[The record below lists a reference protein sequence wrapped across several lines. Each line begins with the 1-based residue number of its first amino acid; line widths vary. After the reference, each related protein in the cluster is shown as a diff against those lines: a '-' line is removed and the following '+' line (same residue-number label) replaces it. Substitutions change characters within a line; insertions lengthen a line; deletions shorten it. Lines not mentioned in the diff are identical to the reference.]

1 MLKQTKKQKGITL
14 IALVITVIVLLIL
27 AAVTINALS
36 GDNGILRRAREAK
49 EKTGA
54 SQEEESVKVSVTEAL
69 TQGIGELTTENLKK
83 AVKNNGLNEQQLA
96 GNGPWTYNGEYN
108 EYNIET
114 SGKMTSIPQDVATD
128 KIVDIVG
135 SFGLTKN
142 KRLLKLNFG
151 SENDI
156 KVWKEV
162 QTGEQIEGI
171 QKVKEIEEIKDVG
184 FRMYFV
190 LDENGDVYMLD
201 DFRNITPQKIDAL
214 SNIDQIYCNY
224 MNLYAK
230 TASGEVY
237 AWGNN
242 DSGQLGIGNT
252 TNQSAPVK
260 INGLTNVQN
269 IDFENGS
276 IYAITKTGDVY
287 VWGNNDSGQLGIGNT
302 DEIWEPVKIN
312 ALANIE
318 MLYINEEGSAY
329 AKTMT
334 GDVYAWGNNDSG
346 QLGIG
351 NTTNQ
356 SIPVKINELTN
367 VQNIDFENGSIYAI
381 TKTGDVYAWGSNRA
395 GKLGIGNNTDQ
406 NVPVKINELS
416 NVEDIYSG
424 KDYAYA
430 KTMAG
435 DVYAWGNNRAGKL
448 GIGNNIDQNVPVK
461 INGLKNIE
469 KIFNINYGSM
479 YAKSI
484 TGEIYVWGNNCWKE
498 LGLGQNSESFIV
510 NPTTLKSVDGSNQN
524 NQIVSY
530 FECATNIS
538 QNGKNTNPVTIITID
553 GKVYQ
558 YLSEY
563 DMLSGQPQ

>member
-14 IALVITVIVLLIL
+14 IALVITIIVLLIL

-162 QTGEQIEGI
+162 QTGEQVEGI
-171 QKVKEIEEIKDVG
+171 QKVKEIKRVE
-184 FRMYFV
+184 FMMYVV

-201 DFRNITPQKIDAL
+201 DSQNITLQKIDAL

-237 AWGNN
+237 AWGDN
-242 DSGQLGIGNT
+242 S
-252 TNQSAPVK
+252 
-260 INGLTNVQN
+260 
-269 IDFENGS
+269 F
-276 IYAITKTGDVY
+276 
-287 VWGNNDSGQLGIGNT
+287 GQLGIGNT

-381 TKTGDVYAWGSNRA
+381 TKTGDVYAWGDNDNGQLGIGNKTNQNVPVKINELTNVQNIDFENGSIYAITKTGDVYAWGSNRA

-435 DVYAWGNNRAGKL
+435 DVYAWGNNRDGKL

-538 QNGKNTNPVTIITID
+538 QNGKNNITH
-553 GKVYQ
+553 
-558 YLSEY
+558 
-563 DMLSGQPQ
+563 

>member
-356 SIPVKINELTN
+356 SAPVKINGLTN

>member
-1 MLKQTKKQKGITL
+1 MLRQTKKQKGITL

-252 TNQSAPVK
+252 TDQSAPVK

-269 IDFENGS
+269 IDIENGS

-287 VWGNNDSGQLGIGNT
+287 
-302 DEIWEPVKIN
+302 
-312 ALANIE
+312 
-318 MLYINEEGSAY
+318 
-329 AKTMT
+329 
-334 GDVYAWGNNDSG
+334 AWGDNDNG

-406 NVPVKINELS
+406 NVPVKINGLTNIQNIDFENGSIYAITKTGDVYAWGSNRAGKLGIGNNTDQNVPVKINELS

-430 KTMAG
+430 KTTAG

>member
-1 MLKQTKKQKGITL
+1 M
-14 IALVITVIVLLIL
+14 
-27 AAVTINALS
+27 
-36 GDNGILRRAREAK
+36 
-49 EKTGA
+49 
-54 SQEEESVKVSVTEAL
+54 
-69 TQGIGELTTENLKK
+69 
-83 AVKNNGLNEQQLA
+83 
-96 GNGPWTYNGEYN
+96 
-108 EYNIET
+108 
-114 SGKMTSIPQDVATD
+114 
-128 KIVDIVG
+128 
-135 SFGLTKN
+135 
-142 KRLLKLNFG
+142 
-151 SENDI
+151 
-156 KVWKEV
+156 
-162 QTGEQIEGI
+162 
-171 QKVKEIEEIKDVG
+171 
-184 FRMYFV
+184 
-190 LDENGDVYMLD
+190 
-201 DFRNITPQKIDAL
+201 
-214 SNIDQIYCNY
+214 
-224 MNLYAK
+224 
-230 TASGEVY
+230 
-237 AWGNN
+237 
-242 DSGQLGIGNT
+242 GIGNNT
-252 TNQSAPVK
+252 DQNVPVK
-260 INGLTNVQN
+260 INGLTNIQN

-276 IYAITKTGDVY
+276 IYAITKTGD
-287 VWGNNDSGQLGIGNT
+287 
-302 DEIWEPVKIN
+302 
-312 ALANIE
+312 A
-318 MLYINEEGSAY
+318 
-329 AKTMT
+329 
-334 GDVYAWGNNDSG
+334 
-346 QLGIG
+346 
-351 NTTNQ
+351 
-356 SIPVKINELTN
+356 
-367 VQNIDFENGSIYAI
+367 
-381 TKTGDVYAWGSNRA
+381 YAWGSNRA

-435 DVYAWGNNRAGKL
+435 DVYAWGNNRDGKL

>member
-14 IALVITVIVLLIL
+14 IALVITIIVLLIL

-252 TNQSAPVK
+252 TDQSAPVK

-269 IDFENGS
+269 IDIENGS
-276 IYAITKTGDVY
+276 IYAITK
-287 VWGNNDSGQLGIGNT
+287 
-302 DEIWEPVKIN
+302 
-312 ALANIE
+312 
-318 MLYINEEGSAY
+318 
-329 AKTMT
+329 T

-356 SIPVKINELTN
+356 S
-367 VQNIDFENGSIYAI
+367 
-381 TKTGDVYAWGSNRA
+381 
-395 GKLGIGNNTDQ
+395 
-406 NVPVKINELS
+406 
-416 NVEDIYSG
+416 
-424 KDYAYA
+424 
-430 KTMAG
+430 
-435 DVYAWGNNRAGKL
+435 
-448 GIGNNIDQNVPVK
+448 VPVK

-530 FECATNIS
+530 LECATNIS

>member
-14 IALVITVIVLLIL
+14 IALVITIIVLLIL

-252 TNQSAPVK
+252 TDQSAPVK

-269 IDFENGS
+269 ID
-276 IYAITKTGDVY
+276 I
-287 VWGNNDSGQLGIGNT
+287 
-302 DEIWEPVKIN
+302 
-312 ALANIE
+312 
-318 MLYINEEGSAY
+318 
-329 AKTMT
+329 
-334 GDVYAWGNNDSG
+334 
-346 QLGIG
+346 
-351 NTTNQ
+351 
-356 SIPVKINELTN
+356 
-367 VQNIDFENGSIYAI
+367 ENGSIYAI
-381 TKTGDVYAWGSNRA
+381 TKTGDVYAWGDNDN
-395 GKLGIGNNTDQ
+395 GQLGIGNKTNQ
-406 NVPVKINELS
+406 NVPVKINGLS

-435 DVYAWGNNRAGKL
+435 DVYAWGNNRNGKL

-530 FECATNIS
+530 LECATNIS

>member
-14 IALVITVIVLLIL
+14 IALVITIIVLLIL

-83 AVKNNGLNEQQLA
+83 AVKNNGLNEQQLV

-114 SGKMTSIPQDVATD
+114 SGKMTSIPQDVATN

-162 QTGEQIEGI
+162 QTGEQVEGI
-171 QKVKEIEEIKDVG
+171 QKVKEIKRVE
-184 FRMYFV
+184 FMMYFV

-201 DFRNITPQKIDAL
+201 DSQNITLQKIDAL

-237 AWGNN
+237 A
-242 DSGQLGIGNT
+242 
-252 TNQSAPVK
+252 
-260 INGLTNVQN
+260 
-269 IDFENGS
+269 
-276 IYAITKTGDVY
+276 
-287 VWGNNDSGQLGIGNT
+287 WGNNDSGQLGIGNT

-406 NVPVKINELS
+406 NVPVKINGLTNIQNIDFENGSIYAITKTGDVYAWGSNRAGKLGIGNNTDQNVPVKINELS

-430 KTMAG
+430 KTTAG
-435 DVYAWGNNRAGKL
+435 DVYAWGNNRNGKL

-530 FECATNIS
+530 LECATNIS

>member
-14 IALVITVIVLLIL
+14 IALVITIIVLLIL

-156 KVWKEV
+156 KVWKEL

-171 QKVKEIEEIKDVG
+171 QKVKEIEEIKHVG

-201 DFRNITPQKIDAL
+201 DSRNITLQKIDAL

-252 TNQSAPVK
+252 TNQSVPVK

-269 IDFENGS
+269 IDIENGS
-276 IYAITKTGDVY
+276 IYAITK
-287 VWGNNDSGQLGIGNT
+287 
-302 DEIWEPVKIN
+302 
-312 ALANIE
+312 
-318 MLYINEEGSAY
+318 
-329 AKTMT
+329 T

-356 SIPVKINELTN
+356 SVPVKINGLTN
-367 VQNIDFENGSIYAI
+367 VQNIDIENGSIYAI
-381 TKTGDVYAWGSNRA
+381 TKTGDVYAWGNNDSGQLGIGNTTNQSVPVKINGLTNVQNIDIENGSIYA
-395 GKLGIGNNTDQ
+395 ITKTGDVYAWGDNIDGKLGIGNNTDQ

-530 FECATNIS
+530 FECATNIR
-538 QNGKNTNPVTIITID
+538 QNGKNINPVTIITID

-558 YLSEY
+558 YFSEY
-563 DMLSGQPQ
+563 YMHSGQPE

>member
-14 IALVITVIVLLIL
+14 IALVITIIVLLIL

-83 AVKNNGLNEQQLA
+83 AVKNNGLNEQQLV

-114 SGKMTSIPQDVATD
+114 SGKMTSIPQDVATN

-162 QTGEQIEGI
+162 QTGEQVEGI
-171 QKVKEIEEIKDVG
+171 QKVKEIKRVE
-184 FRMYFV
+184 FMMYFV

-201 DFRNITPQKIDAL
+201 DSQNITLQKIDAL

-237 AWGNN
+237 A
-242 DSGQLGIGNT
+242 
-252 TNQSAPVK
+252 
-260 INGLTNVQN
+260 
-269 IDFENGS
+269 
-276 IYAITKTGDVY
+276 
-287 VWGNNDSGQLGIGNT
+287 WGNNDSGQLGIGNT

-430 KTMAG
+430 KTTAG
-435 DVYAWGNNRAGKL
+435 DVYAWGNNRNGKL

-530 FECATNIS
+530 LECATNIS

>member
-14 IALVITVIVLLIL
+14 IALVITIIVLLIL

-171 QKVKEIEEIKDVG
+171 QKVKEIKHVG

-201 DFRNITPQKIDAL
+201 DSRNITLQKIDAL

-252 TNQSAPVK
+252 TDQSAPVK

-287 VWGNNDSGQLGIGNT
+287 
-302 DEIWEPVKIN
+302 
-312 ALANIE
+312 
-318 MLYINEEGSAY
+318 
-329 AKTMT
+329 
-334 GDVYAWGNNDSG
+334 AWGNNDSG

-356 SIPVKINELTN
+356 SVPVKINGLTN
-367 VQNIDFENGSIYAI
+367 VQNIDIENGSIYAITKTGDVYAWGDNDNGQLGIGNKTNQNVPVKINGLTNIQNIDFENGSIYAI
-381 TKTGDVYAWGSNRA
+381 TKTGDAYAWGSNRA

-530 FECATNIS
+530 FECATNIR

-558 YLSEY
+558 YFSEY